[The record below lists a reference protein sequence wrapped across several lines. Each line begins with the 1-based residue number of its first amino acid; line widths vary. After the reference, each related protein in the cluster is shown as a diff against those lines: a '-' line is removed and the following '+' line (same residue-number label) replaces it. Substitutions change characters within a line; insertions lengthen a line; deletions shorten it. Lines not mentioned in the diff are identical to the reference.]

1 MNAWWTRIAARINA
15 LSERERIFL
24 FLSIVVSLLALAD
37 TLWLTPAQRTQKEL
51 LQKFA
56 SQAADLDRLRV
67 EVVQSVQVANP
78 GQQIQ
83 NDVTALQAQLDA
95 SRQEINQLIPSAPSG
110 PALERVLVE
119 FLRKQEG
126 LTLLAAGTLK
136 DDAAPG
142 ALATTVAALK
152 SPTDA
157 APAPVPVAATAPAT
171 PTTPTAMDLTRR
183 GMELRVAGPYPSLIR
198 YVKSLETAL
207 PQLRWGEMQLKANK
221 TPPELTLT
229 VYVLGVRQ

>member
-1 MNAWWTRIAARINA
+1 MKAWWTRVSARINA

-24 FLSIVVSLLALAD
+24 LLSIVVSLIALAD

-51 LQKFA
+51 LQKFS
-56 SQAADLDRLRV
+56 SQAADLDRLRI
-67 EVVQSVQVANP
+67 EVVQSVQGANP
-78 GQQIQ
+78 GQQVQ
-83 NDVTALQAQLDA
+83 NDVAGMQAQLDA
-95 SRQEINQLIPSAPSG
+95 ARQEINQLLPSAPSG

-136 DDAAPG
+136 DDTAAG
-142 ALATTVAALK
+142 SAAK
-152 SPTDA
+152 PAADA
-157 APAPVPVAATAPAT
+157 APVVANATATPAAAA
-171 PTTPTAMDLTRR
+171 PAAPMAMDLTRR

-198 YVKSLETAL
+198 YVKSLEMAL

-221 TPPELTLT
+221 MPPELTLT

>member
-1 MNAWWTRIAARINA
+1 MSAWWARVAARINA

-24 FLSIVVSLLALAD
+24 FLSILVSLLALAD
-37 TLWLTPAQRTQKEL
+37 TLWFTPAQRTQKEL

-67 EVVQSVQVANP
+67 EV
-78 GQQIQ
+78 IQ
-83 NDVTALQAQLDA
+83 NAQTRSPSQQVQTDVAAVQTALDA
-95 SRQEINQLIPSAPSG
+95 SRQEINQLLPSAPSG

-136 DDAAPG
+136 DEAAPG
-142 ALATTVAALK
+142 ALASALAAA
-152 SPTDA
+152 TNA
-157 APAPVPVAATAPAT
+157 APAPSAPAAQGVGATAPA
-171 PTTPTAMDLTRR
+171 AIDLTRR
-183 GMELRVAGPYPSLIR
+183 GMELRVAGPYPALIR
-198 YVKSLETAL
+198 YVKSLEAAL
-207 PQLRWGEMQLKANK
+207 PQLRWGEMQLKASK
-221 TPPELTLT
+221 SPPELTLN